1 MHELFCLLIFSLVVG
16 HFQQQTFPVPYGL
29 LAWVL
34 LPFLGWWI
42 SAPASNSD
50 KINRHNSEGEFGWTL
65 SWIPSWIF
73 SFETRLWSMF
83 YMSEME
89 HGKIICPL
97 AVLATASRIS
107 CDQAP
112 SSHETTLL
120 FTAVSPPRT
129 WNFPHSLSLPPPV
142 PVCCHRLFPCF
153 LMWLFSLLF
162 AHTDGA
168 QWIPNSV
175 IYLINMQLA

>member
-1 MHELFCLLIFSLVVG
+1 M
-16 HFQQQTFPVPYGL
+16 PYGL

-34 LPFLGWWI
+34 LLFLGGWI

-50 KINRHNSEGEFGWTL
+50 RVNRHNSEGEFGQSL

-73 SFETRLWSMF
+73 SLETRLWSMF
-83 YMSEME
+83 CMY
-89 HGKIICPL
+89 GKIICPP
-97 AVLATASRIS
+97 AVLATARRIS
-107 CDQAP
+107 NDQAP

-120 FTAVSPPRT
+120 FTAISTPRT
-129 WNFPHSLSLPPPV
+129 WNFPHWLSLPPLVPV
-142 PVCCHRLFPCF
+142 PVPCF

-168 QWIPNSV
+168 QWIPNSI